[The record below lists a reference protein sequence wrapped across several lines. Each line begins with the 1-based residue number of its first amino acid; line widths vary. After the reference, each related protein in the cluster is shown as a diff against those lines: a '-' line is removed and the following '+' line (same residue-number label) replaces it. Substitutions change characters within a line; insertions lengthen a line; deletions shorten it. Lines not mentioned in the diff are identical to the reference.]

1 MNRKIYSIFVA
12 IIITIA
18 LLVILL
24 SQIKLSDVV
33 EILAKIKPAYLVIGF
48 ILYAFSYLLRALRFH
63 ILLNKEVGI
72 KELFSIVSVHN
83 MALNIFPARSGELSY
98 IYMLKKR
105 HDKNVGE
112 GAASLL
118 AARMFDIISISI
130 IFFTLAIMAHDIPDF
145 MVKAIPIVGFLLFL
159 IVSLLLTFMYQ
170 CSKFVGGVRNIS
182 TYFKL
187 NEIEFIKYIFRKLD
201 EMALCFERI
210 HRSEFIL
217 SLLISLMLWLTLYS
231 INYLLTVAM
240 GINLQIEAVFLAST
254 FLFMIWI
261 LPIQGIG
268 GFGTFEGSWAISFM
282 AVGVAKE
289 AAISSGFLMHIF
301 GIFCLIILYII
312 GFMLQMKKLE

>member
-1 MNRKIYSIFVA
+1 VA
-12 IIITIA
+12 
-18 LLVILL
+18 LLL
-24 SQIKLSDVV
+24 SQIDAGDVMS
-33 EILAKIKPAYLVIGF
+33 ILAKINPADLVIGF
-48 ILYAFSYLLRALRFH
+48 ILYAISYFFRALRFH

-105 HDKNVGE
+105 HDKNIGE

-118 AARMFDIISISI
+118 AVRMFDIISISI
-130 IFFTLAIMAHDIPDF
+130 IFFALALLAHDIPDF
-145 MVKAIPIVGFLLFL
+145 MVKAIPIVGLLLLF
-159 IVSLLLTFMYQ
+159 IVSILLTFMYQ
-170 CSKFVGGVRNIS
+170 CSKFVANIRNIS
-182 TYFKL
+182 IYLKL
-187 NEIEFIKYIFRKLD
+187 NELEFIKYIFRKLD

-231 INYLLTVAM
+231 INYLLAFAM
-240 GINLQIEAVFLAST
+240 GINLQIESIFLAST
-254 FLFMIWI
+254 ILFMIWI

-268 GFGTFEGSWAISFM
+268 GFGTFEGSWAVSFM

-301 GIFCLIILYII
+301 GIFCLLILFIV
-312 GFMLQMKKLE
+312 GFILQPRK

>member
-1 MNRKIYSIFVA
+1 MIKQTLLKLAA
-12 IIITIA
+12 IILTIT
-18 LLVILL
+18 LVAILL
-24 SQIKLSDVV
+24 SQINAGDVMDM
-33 EILAKIKPAYLVIGF
+33 LAKIKPAYLVIGF
-48 ILYAFSYLLRALRFH
+48 ILYAISYFFRALRFH

-105 HDKNVGE
+105 HDKNIGE

-118 AARMFDIISISI
+118 AVRMFDIISISI
-130 IFFTLAIMAHDIPDF
+130 IFFALALLAHDIPDF
-145 MVKAIPIVGFLLFL
+145 MVKAIPIVGLLLLF
-159 IVSLLLTFMYQ
+159 IVSILLTFMYQ
-170 CSKFVGGVRNIS
+170 CSKFVANIRNIS
-182 TYFKL
+182 IYLKL
-187 NEIEFIKYIFRKLD
+187 NELEFIKYIFRKLD

-231 INYLLTVAM
+231 INYLLAFAM
-240 GINLQIEAVFLAST
+240 GINLQIESIFLAST
-254 FLFMIWI
+254 ILFMIWI

-268 GFGTFEGSWAISFM
+268 GFGTFEGSWAVSFM

-301 GIFCLIILYII
+301 GIFCLLILFII
-312 GFMLQMKKLE
+312 GFILQPRK

>member
-1 MNRKIYSIFVA
+1 
-12 IIITIA
+12 
-18 LLVILL
+18 
-24 SQIKLSDVV
+24 
-33 EILAKIKPAYLVIGF
+33 
-48 ILYAFSYLLRALRFH
+48 
-63 ILLNKEVGI
+63 
-72 KELFSIVSVHN
+72 
-83 MALNIFPARSGELSY
+83 
-98 IYMLKKR
+98 MLKKR

-130 IFFTLAIMAHDIPDF
+130 VFFALAIMAHDIPDF
-145 MVKAIPIVGFLLFL
+145 MVKAIPIVGFLLFFL
-159 IVSLLLTFMYQ
+159 VSLLLAFMYQ
-170 CSKFVGGVRNIS
+170 CNKFVGGIRNIS
-182 TYFKL
+182 IYLRL
-187 NEIEFIKYIFRKLD
+187 NELEFIKYIIRKLD

-217 SLLISLMLWLTLYS
+217 SLLISLILWLTLYS

-312 GFMLQMKKLE
+312 GFILQMKKLSDGVPG

>member
-1 MNRKIYSIFVA
+1 MTIGLLA
-12 IIITIA
+12 I
-18 LLVILL
+18 LF
-24 SQIKLSDVV
+24 SQIELRDIV

-72 KELFSIVSVHN
+72 RELFSIVSIHN

-98 IYMLKKR
+98 IYLLKKR
-105 HDKNVGE
+105 QDKNVGE

-118 AARMFDIISISI
+118 AARMFDIISIST
-130 IFFTLAIMAHDIPDF
+130 IFFALAIMAHDIPDF
-145 MVKAIPIVGFLLFL
+145 MVKAIPIVGFLLFFL
-159 IVSLLLTFMYQ
+159 VSLLLTFMYQ
-170 CSKFVGGVRNIS
+170 CSKFVAGVRNIFI
-182 TYFKL
+182 YLKL
-187 NEIEFIKYIFRKLD
+187 NEFDCIKYIFRKLD

-210 HRSEFIL
+210 HKREFIL
-217 SLLISLMLWLTLYS
+217 SLFISLMLWLTLYS
-231 INYLLTVAM
+231 INYLLVVAM
-240 GINLQIEAVFLAST
+240 SMNLQVEAVFLAST

-301 GIFCLIILYII
+301 GIFCLLILFIV
-312 GFMLQMKKLE
+312 GFILQQKKLD